1 MKKLNITAILC
12 SLILFITSCGG
23 SDNKTEE
30 GATTSKS
37 VDERHIGEWKGTDYT
52 GKSATLILDKSN
64 HAVLVQDNQ
73 VIGGKEFELNK
84 IKAECKYD
92 IDYAKNPLWL
102 DLVIYEQGKTEEL
115 GRLKGIVRFITDN
128 KIEYRLNFNG
138 ERFDKFDPE
147 DKESTIVLD
156 KVKN

>member
-12 SLILFITSCGG
+12 SLILFISSCGG

-37 VDERHIGEWKGTDYT
+37 VDESHIGEWKGTDYT

-64 HAVLVQDNQ
+64 HAVLIQDNQ
-73 VIGGKEFELNK
+73 VIMGKEFELNK

-92 IDYAKNPLWL
+92 IDYSKNPLWL
-102 DLVIYEQGKTEEL
+102 DLVIYEQGKTKEI
-115 GRLKGIVRFITDN
+115 GRVKGIVRFITDN